1 MTDPVHSFWEK
12 QAQDFGTSDLATAP
26 DHYYREL
33 EIGRIKD
40 VIAGLTHNTILD
52 VGCGNGYSTIKLAQ
66 IFPDATIVGIDYSGK
81 MVDAAKAA
89 AGQAGIA
96 NAKFFVGD
104 VLALSEHV
112 ELKGKKFDIVLTER
126 CLINLA
132 NTDEH
137 EQSLLQLRDL
147 LAPSGHLML
156 VENTAEGLGR
166 LNELRASIGLPAI
179 NQRWHNCYLSE
190 EKLKAFVP
198 KHFKQLQSENIGNLY
213 YILSRVVYAKLAQM
227 AGEEPRYDH
236 PINEIAAKLPSLGD
250 HAYSPNFLMV
260 WAPLP
265 K

>member
-1 MTDPVHSFWEK
+1 MADPVLSFWEK
-12 QAQDFGTSDLATAP
+12 QAEDFGTSDLATAP
-26 DHYYREL
+26 DHHYREL
-33 EIGRIKD
+33 EISRIKD
-40 VIAGLTHNTILD
+40 VIAGLPHKTILD

-66 IFPDATIVGIDYSGK
+66 IFPDATIIGIDYSAK
-81 MVDAAKAA
+81 MIDAARDA
-89 AGQAGIA
+89 AGQAGIS
-96 NAKFFVGD
+96 NAKFFVGN
-104 VLALSEHV
+104 VLTIAGHA
-112 ELKGKKFDIVLTER
+112 ELKSKTFDVVLTER

-137 EQSLLQLRDL
+137 EQSLLQLASL
-147 LAPSGHLML
+147 LKPGGHLVL

-166 LNELRASIGLPAI
+166 LNELRASLGLPAI
-179 NQRWHNCYLSE
+179 KQRWHNCYLSE
-190 EKLKAFVP
+190 EKLKTFVP

-260 WAPLP
+260 WTPLT